1 MKKDKKI
8 KEKKIKK
15 ERGHMAKEKKSMLL
29 KTGLLVI
36 IAAIVCFLIV
46 PLFKSLNF
54 GLDLQGGFEI
64 LYEVSPID
72 GSKMTKDKLNATYKS
87 MLKRIDT
94 LGVSEPEITLE
105 GNDKIRVKLAGVTN
119 KDEARETLSTVAT
132 LTFRDSEDNLLMSSD
147 VLEAGGARLTT
158 DANGRPAVSL
168 AVKDKDTFY
177 KVTNAVKDYE
187 NNVIVIW
194 LDYNEMTDSYASE
207 ASMCGTSESNCIS
220 SATVTQGFAS
230 DVIIQGNFTEEE
242 ASNLVDL
249 INSGS
254 LPAKLTEI
262 SSKSVGASFGDATL
276 TMTMYA
282 GIAGVLAIIILLIGI
297 YNFAGIIS
305 AVSILLY
312 TLFVFA
318 AFWLIGGVLTLPGI
332 AALILGI
339 GMAVDANVLTYSRI
353 KEELLKGR
361 SLETAF
367 KNGSKASFGTILDAN
382 LTTLLVAI
390 IMFYLG
396 ESSVKGFATMLII
409 NIIVTMVTMVFITR
423 ILMKMFVKTKYFD
436 NKLNLFIGVHEEN
449 INKEEKKSTYNYLGL
464 SKFFAAF
471 SLVVILASVVMFA
484 FKGMNLGIDFQAGS
498 DITLATTE
506 VSEKDLRSDLK
517 ELKLDEVSIDITSSE
532 TDIRVSDELKEDE
545 INKVE
550 SYFLDKYN
558 ASVDIGVVSNV
569 VKQDL
574 IKNAIFSIVI
584 SLIGIILYITFRFK
598 FSYGISSVICLV
610 HDALMMVASVILLR
624 VEVNSMF
631 IAAVLAIIG
640 YSINNTIVVF
650 DRVRENLR
658 KKDKENLNK
667 EELKDVVNISI
678 KETMARSIY
687 TSLTTLLPVIALLV
701 MGSREIL
708 TFNVAMIVGLIAG
721 TYSSLLLAG
730 WLYVFFASKR
740 KNNNKKKKVIKEV
753 SEKTVKGVNDYE

>member
-29 KTGLLVI
+29 KTGLLVV

-262 SSKSVGASFGDATL
+262 SSKTVGASFGDATL

-423 ILMKMFVKTKYFD
+423 FLMKMFVKTKYFD

-449 INKEEKKSTYNYLGL
+449 INKTDKKPTYNYLGL

-610 HDALMMVASVILLR
+610 HDALMMVASIILLR

-730 WLYVFFASKR
+730 WLYVFFASKK
-740 KNNNKKKKVIKEV
+740 KNNNKKKRVVKEV
-753 SEKTVKGVNDYE
+753 SEKTIKGIND

>member
-8 KEKKIKK
+8 KEKK
-15 ERGHMAKEKKSMLL
+15 HMAKDKKSMLI
-29 KTGLLVI
+29 KTGLLVV

-64 LYEVSPID
+64 LYEVTPID

-119 KDEARETLSTVAT
+119 KEEARETLSTVAT

-207 ASMCGTSESNCIS
+207 GSMCGTSESNCIS
-220 SATVTQGFAS
+220 AATVSEGFAS
-230 DVIIQGNFTEEE
+230 DVIIQGNFSEEE

-262 SSKSVGASFGDATL
+262 SSKTVGASFGDATL

-318 AFWLIGGVLTLPGI
+318 SFWLIGGVLTLPGI
-332 AALILGI
+332 AALSLGI

-390 IMFYLG
+390 IMFIFG

-423 ILMKMFVKTKYFD
+423 VLMKMFVKTKYFD
-436 NKLNLFIGVHEEN
+436 NKLNFFIGVHEEN
-449 INKEEKKSTYNYLGL
+449 IKEEKKKTTYNYLGL
-464 SKFFAAF
+464 SKFFAVF
-471 SLVVILASVVMFA
+471 SLVVILASVIMFA
-484 FKGMNLGIDFQAGS
+484 VKGMNLGIDFQAGS

-506 VSEKDLRSDLK
+506 VSEKDLRSDLD

-558 ASVDIGVVSNV
+558 TSVDIGVVSNV

-610 HDALMMVASVILLR
+610 HDALMMVASIILLR

-730 WLYVFFASKR
+730 WLYVFFASKK
-740 KNNNKKKKVIKEV
+740 KNNNKKKKIVKEV
-753 SEKTVKGVNDYE
+753 SEKTIKGIND